1 MWHFKM
7 TFVALSVCALAACG
21 GGDSGAS
28 SASAGPSQQSAEGLW
43 QGTTTD
49 GNTTTA
55 VVLET
60 GEFWALVTNPTG
72 LVGFVNGAISVNGS
86 AVAGTSTGYSLV
98 TSTYAS
104 QGLTGT
110 VSTKGVLS
118 LSKAS
123 GPFVGTYLSDYDKAA
138 TTLSQVAGTFSGWS
152 ASVGGAFSPSTTV
165 TISATGQVNS
175 PGVPCSTV
183 GTIRPRA
190 SGKNLYDV
198 SIGASG
204 AGCPTSA
211 ATLNGV
217 AYYDD
222 ASRALIALTLN
233 GAKNDGVVF
242 SGSK

>member
-1 MWHFKM
+1 MRSFKIGL
-7 TFVALSVCALAACG
+7 VALGVSMLAACG
-21 GGDSGAS
+21 GGEGGGTTPAAAS
-28 SASAGPSQQSAEGLW
+28 QSAEGLW

-60 GEFWALVTNPTG
+60 GEFWALVSNPTG

-86 AVAGTSTGYSLV
+86 AVVGTSTGYNLV
-98 TSTYAS
+98 TSSYAS

-138 TTLSQVAGTFSGWS
+138 TPLSQVAGTYSGWS
-152 ASVGGAFSPSTTV
+152 ASVGGAFSPATTV
-165 TISATGQVNS
+165 TISATGQINS

-204 AGCPTSA
+204 AGCPASA

-222 ASRALIALTLN
+222 ASRVLIALTLN

>member
-1 MWHFKM
+1 MRSFKIGL
-7 TFVALSVCALAACG
+7 VALGVSMLAACG
-21 GGDSGAS
+21 GGDGGGTTPA
-28 SASAGPSQQSAEGLW
+28 SASQSAEGLW

-55 VVLET
+55 VVLEN
-60 GEFWALVTNPTG
+60 GEFWALVTDSSG

-86 AVAGTSTGYSLV
+86 AVAGTSTGYNLM
-98 TSTYAS
+98 TGTYAS

-138 TTLSQVAGTFSGWS
+138 TPLTQVAGTFSGWS

-165 TISATGQVNS
+165 TISATGQINS

-222 ASRALIALTLN
+222 ASRVLIALTLN